1 MDLGLHGRTALVAA
15 STGGLGRAIAESLG
29 HEGAHVVITGRRLAV
44 AQEIAESLPSAIGV
58 ELDVTDP
65 SSRAAAIAA
74 TEAWFGAVDIL
85 VVNGPGPR
93 PSTTADLSTADLTAA
108 FDQLVSPGHDF
119 IMRTLPGMRARGWGR
134 ILAVG
139 SSGVVA
145 PLPNLAASNLGRSAL
160 AGYLK
165 TLANEVAGE
174 GVTVNLLLP
183 GRIAT
188 DRVARL
194 DAAQAAREGIDAAEV
209 TRSSQ
214 STIPVGRYGTPEE
227 FGDAAAFLCSVRA
240 SYITGVALR
249 CDGGLVRTH

>member
-1 MDLGLHGRTALVAA
+1 VDLGLRGRTAFVAA
-15 STGGLGRAIAESLG
+15 STAGLGRAIGESLG
-29 HEGAHVVITGRRLAV
+29 REGANVVITGRRLAS

-58 ELDVTDP
+58 QLDVTDA
-65 SSRAAAIAA
+65 SSRAAAIA
-74 TEAWFGAVDIL
+74 TSEAAFGAVDIL
-85 VVNGPGPR
+85 VLNGPGPR
-93 PSTTADLSTADLTAA
+93 PSTADDLSTADLTAA

-134 ILAVG
+134 VLAVG

-145 PLPNLAASNLGRSAL
+145 PIPNLAASNLGRSAL

-165 TLANEVAGE
+165 TLANEVASE
-174 GVTVNLLLP
+174 GITVNLLLP

-194 DAAQAAREGIDAAEV
+194 DAAQASREGIDATEA
-209 TRSSQ
+209 TRRSR

-227 FGDAAAFLCSVRA
+227 FGDAAAFLCSTRA